1 MAADPIPALPAST
14 PVRQGITSG
23 IDPDERILAAL
34 TRVLAGFG
42 LASVAGGSWLARR
55 ADGEGARAFGQQT
68 AAWGAVNLG
77 IAGVS
82 ALRSGRSPVDPVRV
96 RRILLVNAALDLGYI
111 AAGAH
116 VAAHRTTFGG
126 RLTPQAARGHGLAVV
141 LQGLGLLNLDLG
153 FALALWRGTR
163 GLDRR

>member
-1 MAADPIPALPAST
+1 MTMTAPGFPAPTAT
-14 PVRQGITSG
+14 TSDARSAEAVVG
-23 IDPDERILAAL
+23 AL

-42 LASVAGGSWLARR
+42 LASVAGGGLLAAR
-55 ADGEGARAFGQQT
+55 AEGDAMRAFGQQS

-96 RRILLVNAALDLGYI
+96 RRILLLNAALDLGYI

-116 VAAHRTTFGG
+116 IAAHRTTFGG
-126 RLTPQAARGHGLAVV
+126 RLSPQAARGHGLAVV
-141 LQGLGLLNLDLG
+141 VQGLGLLNLDLG
-153 FALALWRGTR
+153 FALALSRGV
-163 GLDRR
+163 GGGDAG